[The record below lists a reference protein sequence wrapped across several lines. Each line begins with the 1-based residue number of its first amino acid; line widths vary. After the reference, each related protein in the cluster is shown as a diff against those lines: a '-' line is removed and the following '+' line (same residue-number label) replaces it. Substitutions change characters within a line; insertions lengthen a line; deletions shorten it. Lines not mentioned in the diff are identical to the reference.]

1 MNVPF
6 WVWAVTILAIVAV
19 LVIDLAIVDHPWSKK
34 RGPQEFGI
42 RQAAWWAAFYVG
54 LAIVFGL
61 GLTYFGGS
69 TAGAE
74 YFAGFITEKSLSV
87 DNLFVFYLLMGAF
100 AVPRKYQ
107 HEVLLIGIV
116 IALVMR
122 GFFIVLGAQ
131 VINAWSE
138 VFYLFGLFLIYTGYK
153 IVRDHLKGD
162 EEQQD
167 FTQNPAVRLVKRFW
181 PVTDGYH
188 GAHMTV
194 KLDGRR
200 HVTPMLLVII
210 AIGVVDLVFAVDS
223 IPAIFGLTQDAYIV
237 FTANA
242 FALLGLRQLY
252 FLLAGLMDKLA
263 YISWGLS
270 AIMVFIGAKMIL
282 HALHENGVHAPEI
295 GIGASLTVIIGV
307 MTITIVG
314 SLVKAR
320 ADERQRRAVSVGVE
334 DDDARERS

>member
-1 MNVPF
+1 MNVPL
-6 WVWAVTILAIVAV
+6 WVWAVTILGMVAV
-19 LVIDLAIVDHPWSKK
+19 LAIDLAIVDHPWSKK
-34 RGPQEFGI
+34 SGPKEFGI
-42 RQAAWWAAFYVG
+42 RQAAWWAAFYMGV
-54 LAIVFGL
+54 AILFGF
-61 GLTYFGGS
+61 GVMYFGGS

-100 AVPRKYQ
+100 AVPKKYQ

-122 GFFIVLGAQ
+122 GFFIILGAQ

-138 VFYLFGLFLIYTGYK
+138 VFYLFGAFLIYTGYK
-153 IVRDHLKGD
+153 IVRDHLKDD
-162 EEQQD
+162 EEEKD

-181 PVTDGYH
+181 PVTDDYH
-188 GAHMTV
+188 GAHLTV

-200 HVTPMLLVII
+200 HVTPMLLVIV
-210 AIGVVDLVFAVDS
+210 AIGVIDLVFAVDS

-252 FLLAGLMDKLA
+252 FLLAGLMDKLV

-270 AIMVFIGAKMIL
+270 AIMVFIGVKMIL

-295 GIGASLTVIIGV
+295 GIGTSLTVIIGL
-307 MTITIVG
+307 MTVTIVA
-314 SLVKAR
+314 SLIKAR
-320 ADERQRRAVSVGVE
+320 VDTGRRAAARAEVE
-334 DDDARERS
+334 KDAAADRS